1 VYALE
6 SRPVHPSQ
14 SAPLPRTIWEA
25 ARVRRAV
32 HTIVSQPCSLLI
44 SPSDIGRRV
53 RGAATAVGGSVNF
66 ASKKNSD
73 SSLIGAATP
82 ACMRTEHTRAWR
94 RRTKCIRLKSQYKN
108 TTAVVLSCPR
118 VGCSALE

>member
-73 SSLIGAATP
+73 STHWCGDSRVHAYRAHTCLAPSYEMHP
-82 ACMRTEHTRAWR
+82 A
-94 RRTKCIRLKSQYKN
+94 
-108 TTAVVLSCPR
+108 
-118 VGCSALE
+118 